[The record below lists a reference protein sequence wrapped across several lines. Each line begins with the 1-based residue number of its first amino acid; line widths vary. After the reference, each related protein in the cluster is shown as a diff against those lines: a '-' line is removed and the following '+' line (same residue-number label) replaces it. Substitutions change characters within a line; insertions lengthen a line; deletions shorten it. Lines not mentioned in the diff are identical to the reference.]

1 MKDFHNLRDAETA
14 FELRRYSDEEIDKF
28 VARAQ
33 SPKSQKNLRDIVS
46 DDSISQMEG
55 SEIYQTVNTTLQT
68 LLYSEKMWDLKTYW
82 EDAMKTIQ
90 EGITFMQQAE
100 QGARLMRLWALGISK
115 TVKEFNIEKD
125 AAIQEIFEKASKIA
139 NAPVKEDDGKIKIN
153 ISKELIRSHFP
164 NANAVAVIKEPK
176 RFMNELEASIGAE
189 MTTGLVHYF
198 YIDGELKTA
207 DNSPA
212 MDLNF
217 AKFITN
223 D

>member
-1 MKDFHNLRDAETA
+1 MDRNIKYLLKFGEEKYIKDF
-14 FELRRYSDEEIDKF
+14 
-28 VARAQ
+28 
-33 SPKSQKNLRDIVS
+33 P
-46 DDSISQMEG
+46 EG
-55 SEIYQTVNTTLQT
+55 SLYCSNAKTFRTIERDMKIKGQGDIREGAIPFSTNNITIDGRTFYKGEKVNLIGIPESANYIPIYC
-68 LLYSEKMWDLKTYW
+68 LY
-82 EDAMKTIQ
+82 AVF
-90 EGITFMQQAE
+90 G
-100 QGARLMRLWALGISK
+100 
-115 TVKEFNIEKD
+115 KD
-125 AAIQEIFEKASKIA
+125 CT
-139 NAPVKEDDGKIKIN
+139 KEDDGKIKIN